1 MMSLTVDTKQ
11 EVLEAAISGLPRVA
25 KAILATP
32 NEARAKAL
40 DAAADSYRQT
50 GRVLGYDEAK
60 LQEWVYA
67 IMFRLRAEVTAQ
79 ELAQHKNEPQDNAP
93 SMVPESATQNPA
105 ISSVAP
111 ATE

>member
-11 EVLEAAISGLPRVA
+11 DVLEAAISGLSRVA

-67 IMFRLRAEVTAQ
+67 IMFRLLAEVTAQ
-79 ELAQHKNEPQDNAP
+79 ELAQHKNKP
-93 SMVPESATQNPA
+93 
-105 ISSVAP
+105 
-111 ATE
+111 

>member
-11 EVLEAAISGLPRVA
+11 EVLEAAISGLSRVA

-67 IMFRLRAEVTAQ
+67 IMFRLLQ
-79 ELAQHKNEPQDNAP
+79 K
-93 SMVPESATQNPA
+93 
-105 ISSVAP
+105 
-111 ATE
+111 

>member
-11 EVLEAAISGLPRVA
+11 EVLEAAISGLSRVA

-50 GRVLGYDEAK
+50 GRVLGYDDETPG
-60 LQEWVYA
+60 VG
-67 IMFRLRAEVTAQ
+67 LRNHVSPAGRSNRSRV
-79 ELAQHKNEPQDNAP
+79 
-93 SMVPESATQNPA
+93 SATQKR
-105 ISSVAP
+105 AP
-111 ATE
+111 G